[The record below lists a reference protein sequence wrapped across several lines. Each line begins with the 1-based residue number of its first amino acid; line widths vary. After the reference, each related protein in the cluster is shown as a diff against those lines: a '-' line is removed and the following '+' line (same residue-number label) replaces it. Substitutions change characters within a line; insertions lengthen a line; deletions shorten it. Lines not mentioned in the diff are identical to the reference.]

1 MAGGGLLATALLS
14 KRRAREVKIFLMV
27 DNEGMSGVYTFRQTR
42 SGDDRRSEGRAAMTA
57 DVNACA
63 EGLKRAGVDQVVV
76 RDCHGRA
83 ETILWEQLS
92 PAVDECV
99 MGAVGPD
106 RFFGSEGA
114 DGVILLGYH
123 AMAGTAEAF
132 LNHTW
137 SSATVQNMY
146 LNGVKSGELALD
158 AAIAGERGM
167 PVIMVS
173 GDDKL
178 RLECERFLPW
188 AVYAQVKRAA
198 TSEGGALLGPA
209 GARAL
214 IAASAEEAVRRID
227 RMRRYVVP
235 GPVALRVECAQPAA
249 LPLHTDK
256 PYMRVLDGRSYEVE
270 ADTVQQALNR
280 GL

>member
-1 MAGGGLLATALLS
+1 MTVRHGLLGKKGENAM
-14 KRRAREVKIFLMV
+14 KIFIMV
-27 DNEGMSGVYTFRQTR
+27 DNEGVSGVYTFRQTR
-42 SGDDRRSEGRAAMTA
+42 PGEDRRQEGRAMMTA

-63 EGLKRAGVDQVVV
+63 RGLKRAGVDTIVV

-83 ETILWEQLS
+83 DTLLWDQLS
-92 PAVDECV
+92 HDVDECV

-106 RFFGSEGA
+106 RFFAAEGA

-137 SSATVQNMY
+137 SSAGVHNMY
-146 LNGVKSGELALD
+146 LNGVRSGELALD

-178 RLECERFLPW
+178 RRESEAFLPW

-198 TSEGGALLGPA
+198 TNEGGALMPPGKA
-209 GARAL
+209 HAL
-214 IAASAEEAVRRID
+214 LADKAEEAVRRLSE
-227 RMRRYVVP
+227 MKTYVVTK
-235 GPVALRVECAQPAA
+235 PVTMRVERPQPMSM
-249 LPLHTDK
+249 PLYTDK
-256 PYMRVLDGRSYEVE
+256 PYMRVIDSRCYEVE
-270 ADTVQQALNR
+270 ADSVQQALNL

>member
-1 MAGGGLLATALLS
+1 M
-14 KRRAREVKIFLMV
+14 KIFLMV
-27 DNEGMSGVYTFRQTR
+27 DNEGISGVYTFRQTR
-42 SGDDRRSEGRAAMTA
+42 SGEDRRNEGRAAMTA

-63 EGLKRAGVDQVVV
+63 EGLKRAGVDEVVV

-83 ETILWEQLS
+83 ETLLWDQLS
-92 PAVDECV
+92 PAVDECI

-114 DGVILLGYH
+114 AGVILLGYH

-137 SSATVQNMY
+137 SSTGVQNLY

-178 RLECERFLPW
+178 RKESERFLPW
-188 AVYAQVKRAA
+188 ALYAQVKRAA
-198 TSEGGALLGPA
+198 TNEGGALLHPDRA
-209 GARAL
+209 HAL
-214 IAASAEEAVRRID
+214 IAARAEEAVRRLD
-227 RMRRYVVP
+227 EMRLYVVP
-235 GPVALRVECAQPAA
+235 GPVTMRVECPQPMAF
-249 LPLHTDK
+249 PLHTDK
-256 PYMRVLDGRSYEVE
+256 PYMRMLDGRSYEVE
-270 ADTVQQALNR
+270 ANSVQEALNR

>member
-1 MAGGGLLATALLS
+1 M
-14 KRRAREVKIFLMV
+14 KIFLMV
-27 DNEGMSGVYTFRQTR
+27 DNEGISGVYTFRQTR
-42 SGDDRRSEGRAAMTA
+42 AGDDRRSEGRAAMTA

-63 EGLKRAGVDQVVV
+63 EGLKRAGVDTIVV

-83 ETILWEQLS
+83 ETLLWDQLS
-92 PAVDECV
+92 PAVDECI

-137 SSATVQNMY
+137 SSITIQNMY
-146 LNGVKSGELALD
+146 LNGVRSGELAMD

-178 RLECERFLPW
+178 RKESEHFLPW
-188 AVYAQVKRAA
+188 ATYAQVKRAA
-198 TSEGGALLGPA
+198 TNEGGALLHPDKA
-209 GARAL
+209 HAL
-214 IAASAEEAVRRID
+214 IAAKAEEAVRRIGE
-227 RMRRYVVP
+227 MRTYIVP
-235 GPVALRVECAQPAA
+235 KPVTMRVEFSQSVSM
-249 LPLHTDK
+249 PLHTDK
-256 PYMRVLDGRSYEVE
+256 PYMRMLDGRSYEVD

>member
-1 MAGGGLLATALLS
+1 M
-14 KRRAREVKIFLMV
+14 KIFLMV
-27 DNEGMSGVYTFRQTR
+27 DNEGISGVYTFRQTR
-42 SGDDRRSEGRAAMTA
+42 SGDDRRNEGRAAMTA

-63 EGLKRAGVDQVVV
+63 EGLKRAGVDTVVV

-137 SSATVQNMY
+137 SGTTIHNMY
-146 LNGVKSGELALD
+146 LNGVRSGELALD
-158 AAIAGERGM
+158 AAIAGERGL

-178 RLECERFLPW
+178 KKECAHFLPW
-188 AVYAQVKRAA
+188 AMYAQVKRAA
-198 TSEGGALLGPA
+198 TKEGGALLQPDKA
-209 GARAL
+209 HAL
-214 IAASAEEAVRRID
+214 IAATAEEAVRRIGE
-227 RMRRYVVP
+227 MQPYIIAK
-235 GPVALRVECAQPAA
+235 PVTMRVECTQPVA

-256 PYMRVLDGRSYEVE
+256 PYMRILDGRSYEVD